1 MSAATDTT
9 LRAAEWR
16 KRRGFIDFLI
26 RLRGKPLGL
35 FGFIIVVV
43 LLVAGIFSE
52 WLAPY
57 AMNEIHMTDR
67 MLPPGSYGSVTGYH
81 LLGTDNLGRDL
92 LSQIIY
98 GARVSMIVGLS
109 AATLSMVVSAAIGLT
124 SGYLGGKFDILV
136 QRVMDA
142 YAAFPQIVLL
152 LTFMSVLGA
161 GYLQL
166 ILVLG
171 VFGGIGGARGPRAL
185 AFWVKESAY
194 FDAARAVGCS
204 TQRVI
209 LRHMVPNV
217 MPMLIVG
224 FSLGIGG
231 IILSEASLSFLGFGL
246 PPHVPSW
253 GGMIAGSNRV
263 WMEAA
268 PWLII
273 WPGLALT
280 LTVYSVNM
288 FGDALRDLL
297 DPRLRGGV
305 ERYDG

>member
-1 MSAATDTT
+1 M
-9 LRAAEWR
+9 
-16 KRRGFIDFLI
+16 
-26 RLRGKPLGL
+26 
-35 FGFIIVVV
+35 
-43 LLVAGIFSE
+43 
-52 WLAPY
+52 
-57 AMNEIHMTDR
+57 
-67 MLPPGSYGSVTGYH
+67 PG
-81 LLGTDNLGRDL
+81 
-92 LSQIIY
+92 
-98 GARVSMIVGLS
+98 
-109 AATLSMVVSAAIGLT
+109 
-124 SGYLGGKFDILV
+124 
-136 QRVMDA
+136 
-142 YAAFPQIVLL
+142 
-152 LTFMSVLGA
+152 
-161 GYLQL
+161 
-166 ILVLG
+166 
-171 VFGGIGGARGPRAL
+171 GPRAL